1 MRPVPGLPRALTP
14 EEVLVLREKRA
25 ALRAAGLAV
34 QSLLAERTNA
44 SALDP
49 ARVEEAER
57 RVAAAQRAAQR
68 AAEAADRTARRSGKK
83 AAQRLR
89 KRLRKAAGR
98 GDARAEVKPEPVT
111 HGSNTG

>member
-1 MRPVPGLPRALTP
+1 MPTLAPAV
-14 EEVLVLREKRA
+14 VLVLRDRRPE
-25 ALRAAGLAV
+25 LEAAGHAT

-44 SALDP
+44 SALEP

>member
-1 MRPVPGLPRALTP
+1 MRALRGLPALAP
-14 EEVLVLREKRA
+14 EVVLVLRDRRP
-25 ALRAAGLAV
+25 ALRAAGHAT

-49 ARVEEAER
+49 ARVDEARLRLE
-57 RVAAAQRAAQR
+57 RAAQR
-68 AAEAADRTARRSGKK
+68 AAEAADRTARRSGKE

-98 GDARAEVKPEPVT
+98 GDARAEVKLEPAT